1 MDEVNTSYNN
11 KQIMT
16 DYIQFIVIFV
26 VICVSSVNLTFQWGN
41 QNLWTGILIGSIGYI
56 MPGPKFNPSF
66 NFGQLNKNIQNHNQN
81 I

>member
-1 MDEVNTSYNN
+1 MEKINLKQTTSDFV
-11 KQIMT
+11 QI
-16 DYIQFIVIFV
+16 IVIIV
-26 VICVSSVNLTFQWGN
+26 VICVSSLNLTFQWGN

-66 NFGQLNKNIQNHNQN
+66 NFGNLNKNNPIDNQT